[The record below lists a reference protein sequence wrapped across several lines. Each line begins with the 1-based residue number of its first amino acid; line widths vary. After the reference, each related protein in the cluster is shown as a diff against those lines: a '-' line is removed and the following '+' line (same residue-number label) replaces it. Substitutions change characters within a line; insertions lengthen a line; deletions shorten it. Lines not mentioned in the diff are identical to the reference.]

1 MRSDGRDG
9 RSQIVHLEE
18 EQGLIAGG
26 IGLRTFCFQTHE
38 RSVRSELGMVTG
50 LLVRDVKAQRVEV
63 RLPGALQVFKIELYA
78 TSRAEISLIS
88 LLAVSDRTPAAK
100 PCQSIWNEGP
110 LTVAETS
117 SRRFATARAT

>member
-26 IGLRTFCFQTHE
+26 IGLRPFCFQAHE
-38 RSVRSELGMVTG
+38 RSVRSELGMLTG
-50 LLVRDVKAQRVEV
+50 LPVRDVKAQRVEV

-78 TSRAEISLIS
+78 H
-88 LLAVSDRTPAAK
+88 K
-100 PCQSIWNEGP
+100 PRRNIARKSPGCFRSY
-110 LTVAETS
+110 S
-117 SRRFATARAT
+117 SCKALSVDLE